1 MAKYGSLEEVRDD
14 VMAHDDVLTMTE
26 ADLRD
31 AHGAGRLGVHVRSN
45 ISKGLDGLG
54 LSHYPSTLSGEQTNL
69 VRVYRRGTPASDL
82 IRAVINPNSNG
93 DAEIREKVAGEA
105 TEILGRVRE
114 LVCDAGA

>member
-1 MAKYGSLEEVRDD
+1 MAKYDSLEEVRDD
-14 VMAHDDVLTMTE
+14 VIANSDVLTMTE

-45 ISKGLDGLG
+45 ITKGLDGLG
-54 LSHYPSTLSGEQTNL
+54 LSHYPLVLSGEQLNP
-69 VRVYRRGTPASDL
+69 VRVYRRGTPAADL
-82 IRAVINPNSNG
+82 IGAVINASAGG

-114 LVCDAGA
+114 LVCDESS